1 MSRMEMV
8 SMRPIAINTY
18 VLLVFM
24 AYVMRRAGTFS
35 LEDKVKMIEFLAHMA
50 QKPDTQDYHEYVR
63 PLLNEVV
70 PRLDLHVY
78 TTGLENQCV

>member
-1 MSRMEMV
+1 
-8 SMRPIAINTY
+8 MRPIAINTY

-50 QKPDTQDYHEYVR
+50 QNPDTR
-63 PLLNEVV
+63 ILNIIM
-70 PRLDLHVY
+70 
-78 TTGLENQCV
+78 

>member
-24 AYVMRRAGTFS
+24 AYVMRRAGIFS
-35 LEDKVKMIEFLAHMA
+35 LEDKVKMVEFLAHMA
-50 QKPDTQDYHEYVR
+50 QNPDTR
-63 PLLNEVV
+63 ILNIIM
-70 PRLDLHVY
+70 
-78 TTGLENQCV
+78 

>member
-1 MSRMEMV
+1 MV

-18 VLLVFM
+18 VLFMFM

-50 QKPDTQDYHEYVR
+50 QNPDTR
-63 PLLNEVV
+63 ILNIIM
-70 PRLDLHVY
+70 
-78 TTGLENQCV
+78 

>member
-1 MSRMEMV
+1 MEMV

-35 LEDKVKMIEFLAHMA
+35 LEDKVKMVEFLAHMA
-50 QKPDTQDYHEYVR
+50 QNPDTR
-63 PLLNEVV
+63 ILNIIM
-70 PRLDLHVY
+70 
-78 TTGLENQCV
+78 

>member
-1 MSRMEMV
+1 
-8 SMRPIAINTY
+8 MRPIAINTY

-35 LEDKVKMIEFLAHMA
+35 LEDKVKMVEFLAHMA
-50 QKPDTQDYHEYVR
+50 QNPDTQDYHEYVG

-78 TTGLENQCV
+78 TTGFKYEKV